1 MMGLKKAEM
10 LNRLASDPKN
20 RPDEIIKRM
29 GLKEGQVIADVGAGG
44 GYFSMRFSEVVGGEG
59 RVYAVDTNPKFL
71 EYIQMMAGKNN
82 ITNLIT
88 VLATPSG
95 FTLPEKV
102 DFVFM
107 RNLTHHIKN
116 RVEYFRGLR
125 EVLKPDGKVVIIDY
139 EKSLFRRIFGHY
151 VPKNTIIMEMRQ
163 AGYRLDGEFDI
174 LPKQHFT
181 VWV

>member
-1 MMGLKKAEM
+1 MRLKNRAEM

-20 RPDEIIKRM
+20 KPDEIIRRM

-44 GYFSMRFSEVVGGEG
+44 GYFSVRFSEVVGEKG

-71 EYIQMMAGKNN
+71 EHIQMMAGKNN

-88 VLATPSG
+88 VLATEDRFS
-95 FTLPEKV
+95 LPEKV

-107 RNLTHHIKN
+107 RNVTHHIKN
-116 RVEYFRGLR
+116 RVEYFKRLR
-125 EVLKPDGKVVIIDY
+125 EVLKPNGRVVIIDY

-151 VPKNTIIMEMRQ
+151 VPKNTIIMEMR
-163 AGYRLDGEFDI
+163 
-174 LPKQHFT
+174 
-181 VWV
+181 